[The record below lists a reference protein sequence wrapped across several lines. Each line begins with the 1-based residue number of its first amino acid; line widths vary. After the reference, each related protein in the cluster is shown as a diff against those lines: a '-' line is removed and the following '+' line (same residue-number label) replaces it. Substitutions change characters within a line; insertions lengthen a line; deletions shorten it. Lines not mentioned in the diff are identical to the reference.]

1 MAGRGTGATMAEFLA
16 ATLLVGIFL
25 LLCMVTGQADN
36 PAVPD
41 LAVTI
46 GVGYFVVRWVCR
58 G

>member
-1 MAGRGTGATMAEFLA
+1 MAEFLA